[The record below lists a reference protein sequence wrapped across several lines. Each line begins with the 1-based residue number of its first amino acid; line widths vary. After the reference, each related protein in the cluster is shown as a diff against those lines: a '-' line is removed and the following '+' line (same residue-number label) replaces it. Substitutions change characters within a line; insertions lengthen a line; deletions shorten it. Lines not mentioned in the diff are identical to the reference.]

1 MKKPTQQIF
10 LWGMMGAGKTFTGKA
25 LAQHLGW
32 AFVDLDAYIEQLHR
46 MKISDM
52 FALLNGAQAF
62 RKRETQALQQLL
74 ARPKTVVALGGGTPC
89 FEPNLSLLLKVGA
102 TGGLNVFVNPPFG
115 VLYERV
121 LADWRRNPN
130 ARPLLAAAESPEELR
145 AILYDLYL
153 RRYPIYAQADK
164 EWDNSL
170 SLNTYLKF

>member
-32 AFVDLDAYIEQLHR
+32 NFVDLDACIEQQAQV
-46 MKISDM
+46 KIEAI
-52 FALLNGAQAF
+52 FAAPAGVF
-62 RKRETQALQQLL
+62 RILETQALKSLL
-74 ARPKTVVALGGGTPC
+74 HQPKMVLSLGGGTPC
-89 FEPNLSLLLKVGA
+89 FEPNLSLLLAARAK
-102 TGGLNVFVNPPFG
+102 GGLNVFVNPPFG

-130 ARPLLAAAESPEELR
+130 ARPLLAAAKSSEELR

-153 RRYPIYAQADK
+153 RRYPIYAQADR